1 MFMASC
7 LWGIVRLLKHWSGL
21 SHILVSILLSQ
32 NPKKL
37 FSSLNG
43 VEHFK
48 LGNMV
53 ALIAIT
59 NTIAQK
65 VANDS

>member
-1 MFMASC
+1 
-7 LWGIVRLLKHWSGL
+7 V
-21 SHILVSILLSQ
+21 
-32 NPKKL
+32 

-59 NTIAQK
+59 NTVAQK